1 MTNTS
6 FITKINTK
14 RLLISESKPPISTR
28 NNDLSISNRV
38 KMKNT
43 QNQMIT
49 EEKKRREAFKFN
61 ANLSDRDIRQI
72 RATAQG
78 MTTYQYE
85 SFLKEIGIE
94 Y

>member
-1 MTNTS
+1 MLLL
-6 FITKINTK
+6 FID
-14 RLLISESKPPISTR
+14 S
-28 NNDLSISNRV
+28 DLANI
-38 KMKNT
+38 K
-43 QNQMIT
+43 
-49 EEKKRREAFKFN
+49 EKETCKFN

-94 Y
+94 YEWCLDQKVMSLKASYQT

>member
-1 MTNTS
+1 M
-6 FITKINTK
+6 
-14 RLLISESKPPISTR
+14 LL
-28 NNDLSISNRV
+28 LSIDSELAS
-38 KMKNT
+38 
-43 QNQMIT
+43 II
-49 EEKKRREAFKFN
+49 EKEAFKFN

-94 Y
+94 YEWYLDQKVMSLKASYQT

>member
-1 MTNTS
+1 
-6 FITKINTK
+6 
-14 RLLISESKPPISTR
+14 
-28 NNDLSISNRV
+28 
-38 KMKNT
+38 
-43 QNQMIT
+43 MIT

-85 SFLKEIGIE
+85 SFLKDICIE
-94 Y
+94 YE

>member
-1 MTNTS
+1 MEKSDKQEQRKNKFTEVKTFTVPFASGEIKENISIPTNSINKTS
-6 FITKINTK
+6 KEKI
-14 RLLISESKPPISTR
+14 I
-28 NNDLSISNRV
+28 
-38 KMKNT
+38 
-43 QNQMIT
+43 NQ
-49 EEKKRREAFKFN
+49 AFKFN

-72 RATAQG
+72 TANAQG

>member
-1 MTNTS
+1 
-6 FITKINTK
+6 
-14 RLLISESKPPISTR
+14 
-28 NNDLSISNRV
+28 
-38 KMKNT
+38 
-43 QNQMIT
+43 MIT

-85 SFLKEIGIE
+85 SFLKERGIE